1 MKNPVCQHQRGK
13 GFAGIV
19 GSAVA
24 LVLGLGVFPVDV
36 RAQQLTGPPAGNVG
50 PGWYGYTPGG
60 GWVLYVPPSAPGG
73 FSGAA
78 TPPAPGPTPVPGWA
92 GYSPATGWTGYAPA
106 SSPFV
111 PAVRP
116 PRLRAPAPNE
126 PHRYA
131 ANLAVNHN
139 APQFI
144 SFIPWYREYGTGRRI
159 PLSKPW
165 LPASP

>member
-1 MKNPVCQHQRGK
+1 MRTRICPHRRGK

-24 LVLGLGVFPVDV
+24 LVLGFGVFPVEV
-36 RAQQLTGPPAGNVG
+36 RAQQLAGPPTGALR
-50 PGWYGYTPGG
+50 PAWSGYTPAGA
-60 GWVLYVPPSAPGG
+60 WVLYGPPSAPAGI
-73 FSGAA
+73 SGAA
-78 TPPAPGPTPVPGWA
+78 TSPTPGPTPIPGWA

-106 SSPFV
+106 SSPIL

-116 PRLRAPAPNE
+116 QPLRAPAPNE
-126 PHRYA
+126 PRRYA

-144 SFIPWYREYGTGRRI
+144 SFIPWYREYGSGRRI